1 MCVDV
6 GAGAAFATT
15 WRLTLYFEISVGAA
29 AQDLLPSPGSVLS
42 GKYRIE
48 RTLGEG
54 GMGVVYEATHLRLKQ
69 RVAIKMLLPEL
80 LGSADVVSRFER
92 EARAAGQLRSPNT
105 ARVLDVES
113 TADGIPFMVLE
124 LLEGHD
130 LSTELERRG
139 PLPIGEAVDYVL
151 QACNAM
157 REAHGVGIVHRD
169 LKPSNLFL
177 ARAGNEVTVKVLDFG
192 ISKVES
198 DKEARVT
205 ATQTTV
211 GTPLYMSPEQI
222 RSAKHVDARTDVWAL
237 GIILYELL
245 AGRTPFEGSAAAAAV
260 AICVDPVPPLRA
272 IRPDVPPELE
282 ALVLRALEKAIDK
295 RIPSVDAF
303 AAALAPY
310 AATPAL
316 ASGRHVSV
324 SYPSALPAPVIS
336 SPVLTGEHAPL
347 SSTPSFVAARTE
359 VGAADP
365 HAALLS
371 PGSNRSLERVGGGS
385 SRTEGSWTT
394 GAQRRG
400 RKSASPR
407 GVTYAALGALGAV
420 VLVAI
425 GVVFWARLRPAP
437 IPSAPATAVTLTAST
452 VTATA
457 TAPPPPLATTPST
470 AGVDSATP
478 PTVSPTLP
486 TAKPTG
492 KAMAK
497 PPVKPPPSNATTA
510 PAPPTTSPNLPP
522 PHI

>member
-1 MCVDV
+1 
-6 GAGAAFATT
+6 
-15 WRLTLYFEISVGAA
+15 
-29 AQDLLPSPGSVLS
+29 VLS

-80 LGSADVVSRFER
+80 LSSADVVSRFER

-113 TADGIPFMVLE
+113 TPDGIPFMVLE
-124 LLEGHD
+124 LLDGHD

-157 REAHGVGIVHRD
+157 REAHGLGIVHRD

-295 RIPSVDAF
+295 RIPSVEAL

-316 ASGRHVSV
+316 ASGRHVGV
-324 SYPSALPAPVIS
+324 SYPSALPAPVVS

-347 SSTPSFVAARTE
+347 SSKPSFVAARTE
-359 VGAADP
+359 VGASSP
-365 HAALLS
+365 HAAALS
-371 PGSNRSLERVGGGS
+371 PSLEGVRGGS

-394 GAQRRG
+394 GAQKRG

-407 GVTYAALGALGAV
+407 GVTYAALGAFGAI

-437 IPSAPATAVTLTAST
+437 IPSAPAAAVTLTGAT

-457 TAPPPPLATTPST
+457 TAPPPPSATTPPT
-470 AGVDSATP
+470 AGVDSAIP

-486 TAKPTG
+486 ALKPTAKTT
-492 KAMAK
+492 AK
-497 PPVKPPPSNATTA
+497 PPVKPRPSNATTA
-510 PAPPTTSPNLPP
+510 PPPPTTSPVLPP